1 MKIKIQLLIQ
11 FLLLCQ
17 LSFAQDF
24 ITKWITFNGATQV
37 SFNAVTTGSVN
48 YTWQTV
54 SPATP
59 ASGSGSFT
67 GPNVTIGGL
76 PTGVE
81 VSLSIQPQNFK
92 RITITDVF
100 FSFSLLEVEQW
111 GAVQWISMENA
122 FKDSVNLQI
131 TATDIP
137 NLSNVTSM
145 ASMFENCNYL
155 NSPFNINNWNTATVT
170 NMSGMFKSCLLFN
183 QALNQWNTSNVT
195 NMSSMFESAQ
205 SFNLNLGNWNTAN
218 VTNMSR
224 MFANAYVFNRNINSW
239 NTANVINMSGM
250 FKIDQFSGF
259 LGSFNQPIG
268 SWNTSAVQNMS
279 EMFEANGAFNQN
291 IGNWNTS
298 NVTTMASMFRGAS
311 NFNQNIGN
319 WNTSSVTDMS
329 QMFGKTIAFQFAASS
344 FNNGGSNSIQNWN
357 TANVIDMSGMF
368 EGASSFNQQLG
379 NLILNPNVN
388 LTKMLDSSGIDCSNY
403 SQTLIAWNNN
413 PNTPNNRILG
423 ASLVEY
429 GPQAVVAVNNLTVT
443 KGWGFSGHDIF
454 SINPSFTIQ
463 TTYCRGASIPNLP
476 LISENG
482 VSGTWIPQINNLQT
496 TTYFFVPDFGQCGV
510 ASSVTINITQPTIP
524 TFSVQ
529 DNYCSGAT
537 IPSLPTTSTN
547 GISGVWTP
555 VINNTQTTTYTF
567 TPNSDQCGTTTTLTI
582 VINVAVAPNFN
593 FPTSYCSG
601 ETIPDLPT
609 TSLNGI
615 TGTWSPAINNLQ
627 TTTYFFTPN
636 SGDCTITTPVTITI
650 NPTIIPT
657 FNIQSSYCS
666 GSNIPSLPTTSLNGI
681 LGTWSPQINNSSTTL
696 YTFTPNQNQCS
707 QISTLTITIN
717 QQTIPVFNISNT
729 FCNGDVVPTLPNFSA
744 NGISGSWIPQTIS
757 NTQSGSYTFVP
768 FGGQCSTIST
778 LNVTINQVSSPIGNS
793 VQNFTTN
800 STIANIV
807 INPTNVI
814 WYASFSDAISNTNSL
829 VPSTPLVN
837 NTNYYAVNVQNG
849 CRSQPFE
856 VLINTSLA
864 NNAFDY
870 SSLTFYP
877 NPVKED
883 LNIVFNKVIDTVEI
897 FNLIGQ
903 KLAVTKPMSAD
914 FSLNLSNLSSGFYLL
929 KLYSDNKIGELK
941 VLKD

>member
-1 MKIKIQLLIQ
+1 MLIQ

-24 ITKWITFNGATQV
+24 ITKWITFNGATQI
-37 SFNAVTTGSVN
+37 SFNAVTTGTVS

-54 SPATP
+54 PPASP

-67 GPNVTIGGL
+67 GPNVNIGGF
-76 PTGVE
+76 PSGVE
-81 VSLSIQPQNFK
+81 VRLSIQPQNFK
-92 RITITDVF
+92 RISNTQGF
-100 FSFSLLEVEQW
+100 FAYSLVEVEQW
-111 GAVQWISMENA
+111 GAVQWTSMENA
-122 FKDSVNLQI
+122 FKDSPNLQI

-137 NLSNVTSM
+137 ILSSVTSM
-145 ASMFENCNYL
+145 ESMFENCNSL
-155 NSPFNINNWNTATVT
+155 NSPFNINSWNTSTVT
-170 NMSGMFKSCLLFN
+170 NMSKMFKSCFLFN
-183 QALNQWNTSNVT
+183 QSLNQWNTSNVT

-205 SFNLNLGNWNTAN
+205 SFNLNIGNWNTSN

-224 MFANAYVFNRNINSW
+224 MFANAYSFNRNINSW

-250 FKIDQFSGF
+250 FKIDEFIGVT
-259 LGSFNQPIG
+259 GSFNQPIG
-268 SWNTSAVQNMS
+268 SWNTSSVQDMS

-291 IGNWNTS
+291 IGNWNTA
-298 NVTTMASMFRGAS
+298 NVTSMASMFRGAS
-311 NFNQNIGN
+311 SFNQNIGN
-319 WNTSSVTDMS
+319 WNTSSVTNMS
-329 QMFGKTIAFQFAASS
+329 QMFGKTINFQFVASS

-357 TANVIDMSGMF
+357 TANVINMSGMF
-368 EGASSFNQQLG
+368 EGASSFNQPLG

-388 LTKMLDSSGIDCSNY
+388 LTKMLDSSGIDCPNY

-423 ASLVEY
+423 VSLVEY
-429 GPQAVVAVNNLTVT
+429 GPQAVAAVNNLTVT

-463 TTYCRGASIPNLP
+463 TTYCRGATIPNLP
-476 LISENG
+476 LISDNG
-482 VSGTWIPQINNLQT
+482 VSGTWIPSINNLQT

-510 ASSVTINITQPTIP
+510 ASSVTINITQPIIP
-524 TFSVQ
+524 TFSIQ

-537 IPSLPTTSTN
+537 IPALPTTSTN

-593 FPTSYCSG
+593 FPTNYCSG

-636 SGDCTITTPVTITI
+636 SGDCTVTTPVTITI

-681 LGTWSPQINNSSTTL
+681 AGTWSPQINNSSTTL

-707 QISTLTITIN
+707 QTSTLTITIN

-729 FCNGDVVPTLPNFSA
+729 FCNGDVVPTLPNLST

-778 LNVTINQVSSPIGNS
+778 LNVTINQVSNPTGNS
-793 VQNFTTN
+793 VQNFTAN

-814 WYASFSDAISNTNSL
+814 WYASFSDAVSNTNPLAS
-829 VPSTPLVN
+829 STPLVN
-837 NTNYYAVNVQNG
+837 NTSYYAVNVQNG

-856 VLINTSLA
+856 VLINTTLA

-903 KLAVTKPMSAD
+903 KLAVTKPMSAN
-914 FSLNLSNLSSGFYLL
+914 FSLNLSNFSSGFYLL
-929 KLYSDNKIGELK
+929 KLYSDDKIGELK